1 MRRRHGVDGTGVG
14 IGVLS
19 SGVAALLTGEAG
31 GDLLDRVT
39 VLPGQAGQGDD
50 GTATLAILHDLAPDA
65 ELYFGTGLGG
75 PAQFAANLEALCQ
88 AGADVIVDD
97 LFDYQTTIYQGGVM
111 SQGIRAAV
119 GAGCVYVSVADN
131 QVKSSAWEGDYSPAQ
146 PPVDDFSTTG
156 DSAGSKSNLAAG
168 TCVTAANPHFETFCG
183 SSTSP
188 PQVAAIVALSLEA
201 AGGFHNTAP
210 EMLRAAVMRGGLG
223 IERAAKPFTVT
234 TAPSV
239 RKVEISLNPPEGRET
254 YGIGDSV
261 EVKVTFSETV
271 NVTGTPLLELKVGDH
286 TRNASY
292 SGGSGT
298 IAPVFT
304 YTVAEGDE
312 DTDGVSVEA
321 DSLFVDSGWIEDVSE
336 NAADLTIA
344 ALPDQGGQKVDG
356 VRPSLVD
363 SDAAAVRGAKL
374 TLSYD
379 EILDGSSTPA
389 AGDFRVT
396 VAGERRNVT
405 KVAVTGNTVTLAL
418 ATSVV
423 RGEAVNVSYTL
434 RAQGEGEPVQ
444 DPAGNE
450 STAFTNQAVQ
460 NRTGEETKPAAGQLS
475 AKTVRQ
481 IQSLLAAK
489 ARRTPAQ
496 RKVSSQLLEARRTA
510 KRKSRMHVPG
520 GRQTLG
526 ADARE
531 ELVAVDIRADVTPGV
546 LASIR
551 DLGGTVINRVPKYR
565 AIRAQLPLAAVE
577 PLAELDAVQWIRTAD
592 EAATRRQLKRLPS
605 EVRKEVLE
613 SIRIHG
619 VDLSTE
625 DAARKANLR
634 HRTARALPGR
644 LRTLREPA
652 GADDEALL
660 FKGDRPPGDEFDIRP
675 GAQSGVEPDT
685 SEGDVAHQA
694 DVARL
699 TYGVDGA
706 GIGIGV
712 LSDGA
717 DSNSDVQVSGDLP
730 DRMTVLPGQAGSGD
744 EGTAMLEIVHDL
756 APGSELYFATGTS
769 GQAQFAAN
777 IEALCEAGA
786 DIIVDDV
793 FYFREAAFQ
802 DGIVAQGVNA
812 AVAAGCVVFSS
823 AGNAGNLND
832 GRPGSGRATTPRAA
846 R

>member
-1 MRRRHGVDGTGVG
+1 MGSRIVRCCSMVRQGTMAIFTHNDVGRLPPGRSPETANTLPIGGGPTQDKKTGPLLTRIASSARDGGWRGVLCALVAVSLLIDPIRSEQPRPATEHGISEQAVRQVAAMRRRHGVDGTGVG

-131 QVKSSAWEGDYSPAQ
+131 QVKSSAWEGDYSPAR

-239 RKVEISLNPPEGRET
+239 RKVEISSNPPEGRET

-298 IAPVFT
+298 MVLVFT

-312 DTDGVSVEA
+312 DTDGLSVEA
-321 DSLFVDSGWIEDVSE
+321 DSLSVDSGVIEDISE
-336 NAADLTIA
+336 NAADLNIA
-344 ALPDQGGQKVDG
+344 ELPDQDGQRVDG
-356 VRPSLVD
+356 VKPSLVD
-363 SDAAAVRGAKL
+363 SDAAAVSGAKL

-379 EILDGSSTPA
+379 EMLEGSSTPA

-396 VAGERRNVT
+396 VAGAKRDVMT
-405 KVAVTGNTVTLAL
+405 VAVTENAVTLAL
-418 ATSVV
+418 ASSVV
-423 RGEAVNVSYTL
+423 QGEAVTVSYTVPEQ
-434 RAQGEGEPVQ
+434 REAKPIQ

-450 STAFTNQAVQ
+450 SLAFTNQAVT
-460 NRTGEETKPAAGQLS
+460 NRTGEGREPAGGRLS

-481 IQSLLAAK
+481 IQSLLVAK

-496 RKVSSQLLEARRTA
+496 RKVGSQLLDARRTA
-510 KRKSRMHVPG
+510 QRKPTATG
-520 GRQTLG
+520 TDGRQALG
-526 ADARE
+526 TDARE
-531 ELVAVDIRADVTPGV
+531 EPVAVDIRADVTPEV
-546 LASIR
+546 LARIR
-551 DLGGTVINRVPKYR
+551 ELGGTVSNRVPRYR

-577 PLAELDAVQWIRTAD
+577 PLAELDAVQWIRTAE
-592 EAATRRQLKRLPS
+592 EAATRGQPKRLPS
-605 EVRKEVLE
+605 DARKKVLE
-613 SIRIHG
+613 AIRTREA
-619 VDLSTE
+619 DLSTE
-625 DAARKANLR
+625 DVSPEANLP

-644 LRTLREPA
+644 MRLLREPA
-652 GADDEALL
+652 GADDEAVL
-660 FKGDRPPGDEFDIRP
+660 FKRGRPPADGFDIRTD
-675 GAQSGVEPDT
+675 AQSGV
-685 SEGDVAHQA
+685 
-694 DVARL
+694 
-699 TYGVDGA
+699 
-706 GIGIGV
+706 
-712 LSDGA
+712 
-717 DSNSDVQVSGDLP
+717 
-730 DRMTVLPGQAGSGD
+730 
-744 EGTAMLEIVHDL
+744 
-756 APGSELYFATGTS
+756 ATRHLRG
-769 GQAQFAAN
+769 
-777 IEALCEAGA
+777 
-786 DIIVDDV
+786 
-793 FYFREAAFQ
+793 
-802 DGIVAQGVNA
+802 
-812 AVAAGCVVFSS
+812 
-823 AGNAGNLND
+823 
-832 GRPGSGRATTPRAA
+832 
-846 R
+846 